1 MAKLATEWDNV
12 PGFDPINQ
20 TFERLDLEQWLKDHR
35 ILEEARSEGKR
46 NKPSAGEQKIAGT
59 PEKIAAW
66 VNRRGL
72 ICRQNVSRHL
82 EDLERNLAD
91 MESPELLLV
100 QEQEVR
106 KLLGNAEL
114 ALEGKV
120 KEGRNSL
127 HGLEQDLQ
135 EEDRDFTEFRQE
147 NRLRRRPDYKH
158 RGSALRY
165 IVGCLIVEVLL
176 NATLLMEVNAFGLLG
191 SAVLM
196 GMIGA
201 VNVGVFAWCMGN
213 ALRQTAH
220 VAVARKAMFSVLA
233 VCIALGTGAF
243 NLVVGHFRDSMQ
255 AVIGDPSVDI
265 FSVGSD
271 TFERFA
277 SGVVDFNSFQSG
289 FLALI
294 GFLFF
299 FVAAWKWWQR
309 DDPYPDYGRRHRRLQ
324 EKKTEYI
331 DAFDM
336 AQQALKGDF
345 NAFQSKLEDIGHGLI
360 TKQTRWQDHCIQGK
374 HIVEN
379 FATNLGQYQKDLEQL
394 LGAYFV
400 ANRSTRTDPAPAWF
414 SDRVEVNAEIL
425 VPPSFNPPAQHSLKG
440 VADKVDEAIGALQ
453 SKFRSARQRF
463 RTVEEVLA
471 SHGTQTEG
479 RQ

>member
-1 MAKLATEWDNV
+1 MAKLATEWNNV

-20 TFERLDLEQWLKDHR
+20 EFPRLDLDQWLKDHR
-35 ILEEARSEGKR
+35 ILEEARREGER
-46 NKPSAGEQKIAGT
+46 NRPSADEQKIAGT

-66 VNRRGL
+66 VNQRGR

-82 EDLERNLAD
+82 SDLERDLTD
-91 MESPELLLV
+91 LESPEQLRV
-100 QEQEVR
+100 QEHKVR
-106 KLLGNAEL
+106 ELLGDAEI
-114 ALEGKV
+114 ALEDKV
-120 KEGRNSL
+120 NDGRNCL
-127 HGLEQDLQ
+127 HGPEQELQQEDL
-135 EEDRDFTEFRQE
+135 DFAEFRRE
-147 NRLRRRPDYKH
+147 NGLRRRPDYKH
-158 RGSALRY
+158 RDSAFRY
-165 IVGCLIVEVLL
+165 IVGCFAVEAVL

-201 VNVGVFAWCMGN
+201 VNVGFFGVWMGFFC
-213 ALRQTAH
+213 RQAAH
-220 VAVARKAMFSVLA
+220 VAIARKAIYSVLA
-233 VCIALGTGAF
+233 VGIVLLTGTC

-277 SGVVDFNSFQSG
+277 SGVVAFDSFQSG

-299 FVAAWKWWQR
+299 CVAAWKWWHR

-324 EKKTEYI
+324 EKRTEYI
-331 DAFDM
+331 NAFNS
-336 AQQALKGDF
+336 AQQELRGDF
-345 NAFQSKLEDIGHGLI
+345 NAYQSKLEDIRHQLEA
-360 TKQTRWQDHCIQGK
+360 KQNRRQEHCIQGK
-374 HIVEN
+374 RIVED
-379 FATNLGQYQKDLEQL
+379 FSTNLGQYQHDLEHL
-394 LGAYFV
+394 LGAYFE

-414 SDRVEVNAEIL
+414 SDRVRVDGEIL
-425 VPPSFNPPAQHSLKG
+425 VAPSFDPPERHSLTG

-453 SKFRSARQRF
+453 SKFRAARQRF

-471 SHGTQTEG
+471 AHASQTEG
-479 RQ
+479 KQ